1 MTNPRRMQMAASG
14 VSKCT
19 PRNGNEVLLIHSD
32 DTDGSTTFTDSIGT
46 HTIGRSGSTPPVHDT
61 AQSKWG
67 GSSILGQS
75 SGYLTIAAHT
85 DFNFGSGLWSVDF
98 WWRSID
104 SSFEALVLLG
114 NWDCALGPVIFH
126 QSTDGDLTVSYNTS
140 EGLKYNESGSS
151 TAIDTGDWVHI
162 AAARTSATT
171 LKAFVNGVE
180 DTANAETIGSSTT
193 MLDVGDTVRI
203 GHFPGQP
210 YDFNG
215 WIDEVRIIKG
225 AAPWTGNFDPPEA
238 PYC

>member
-32 DTDGSTTFTDSIGT
+32 NADGDQEFEDAIGT
-46 HTIGRSGSTPPVHDT
+46 HDITPYGHIQHDT
-61 AQSKWG
+61 AQSKFG
-67 GSSILGQS
+67 GSSILGDA
-75 SGYLTIAAHT
+75 SGDYLTIPAHT
-85 DFNFGSGLWSVDF
+85 DFNFGSGLWSIDF
-98 WWRSID
+98 WWKSVD
-104 SSFEALVLLG
+104 SHFEALVCLG

-126 QSTDGDLTVSYNTS
+126 QSTDGDFTVSYNTS

-151 TAIDTGDWVHI
+151 TAIDTGNWVHL
-162 AAARTSATT
+162 AAARTSSTT
-171 LKAFVNGVE
+171 LKSFVNGVE
-180 DTANAETIGSSTT
+180 DTSNAETIGSSTT
-193 MLDVGDTVRI
+193 MLDLGTTIKI
-203 GHFPGQP
+203 GRFPGQP